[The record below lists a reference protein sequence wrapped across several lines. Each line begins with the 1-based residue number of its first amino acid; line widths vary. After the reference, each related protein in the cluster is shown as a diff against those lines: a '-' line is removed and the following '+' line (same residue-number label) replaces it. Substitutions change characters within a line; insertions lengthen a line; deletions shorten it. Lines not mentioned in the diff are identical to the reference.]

1 MKKLLF
7 LFISIIF
14 LISPSDSNGQIT
26 EVDKS
31 LIVGL
36 GFNSTVRNISVQK
49 NGKIIACG
57 DFTNYAGYNT
67 NRLVRLFNNGL
78 VDTSFQMGTGANGPI
93 RAAVLQSDDK
103 LIIAGLF
110 SKYNGITR
118 GNIARLLPNG
128 ELDTSFHS
136 AVGSNNEITDLFMQ
150 ADGKIIIFGFFY
162 KYNEVFYTGFARL
175 KTNGEIDTSF
185 ATGSSTNLSPLC
197 SAQQSNGQLLVGGSF
212 LRYQNIN
219 VSKIFRMSIKGVLD
233 TTFKAGT
240 ISGNI
245 SKILVLPNDQIM
257 IAGSF
262 TTINGKAVL
271 RLARLQRDGAL
282 DTTFNCNVAGTIRTL
297 HLLPNGQIICGGD
310 FTVVNGTMIRTIARI
325 KTDGSLDDIYTVG
338 TNGSVFSI
346 AMQPD
351 RNILI
356 GGAFTI
362 AYPNLKPDYPSSKIL
377 RLLNYYCTAATKPKF
392 NLPLQ
397 SICSKDSFEI
407 KIVGGNLNE
416 ASKWYWYADSVAGLP
431 IDSGLLLKGKGLQ
444 SRTYFAIA
452 NKHCGSSKDSA
463 NVAYVNVK
471 DTIDT
476 QVILLGSGPGL
487 YSAATNVLYQWVNCD
502 STYRYMVGDT
512 SARFEPNANG
522 NYAVIIWQ
530 NGCVDTSECYYV
542 QLTGLQENILHKIII
557 PNPISETLYIP
568 KQISCAAITI
578 YSSLGQKVLESHQSL
593 ASYTVSNLPTGL
605 YYVQIK
611 STNGEWYWA
620 KVLKD

>member
-1 MKKLLF
+1 MRKYLF
-7 LFISIIF
+7 PFISILFFIIPITSKAQ
-14 LISPSDSNGQIT
+14 LT
-26 EVDKS
+26 EVDNS
-31 LIVGL
+31 FQVGL
-36 GFNSTVRNISVQK
+36 GFNGTVRNVSVQQS
-49 NGKIIACG
+49 GKIIACG

-78 VDTSFQMGTGANGPI
+78 VDTSFRMGSGANGPV

-103 LIIAGLF
+103 LIVAGLF

-118 GNIARLLPNG
+118 GNIARLMPNG

-240 ISGNI
+240 ISGSI

-271 RLARLQRDGAL
+271 RLARLQRDGTL

-351 RNILI
+351 RNILF

-362 AYPNLKPDYPSSKIL
+362 AYPNLKPDYNSSKIL
-377 RLLNYYCTAATKPKF
+377 RLKNFYCSAATKPKLNF
-392 NLPLQ
+392 TSQ
-397 SICSKDSFEI
+397 SICPKDSFEI
-407 KIVGGNLNE
+407 KIVSGNLNE

-431 IDSGLLLKGKGLQ
+431 IDSGLVFKRKGLQ
-444 SRTYFAIA
+444 TLYYFAIA
-452 NKHCGSSKDSA
+452 NAHCGSTKDSA
-463 NVAYVNVK
+463 SFAYVKVK

-476 QVILLGSGPGL
+476 QVIPLGIGPGL

-502 STYRYMVGDT
+502 SAYRYMIGDT
-512 SARFEPNANG
+512 SARFTPADNG

-530 NGCVDTSECYYV
+530 QGCIDTSDCYYV
-542 QLTGLQENILHKIII
+542 QTTGMQTNNYAKIILPNPVAQFLQI
-557 PNPISETLYIP
+557 PNSINCVSI
-568 KQISCAAITI
+568 KI
-578 YSSLGQKVLESHQSL
+578 YSSLGQKVLESNDGLQG
-593 ASYTVSNLPTGL
+593 YDVSKLSNGL
-605 YYVQIK
+605 YYVQLK
-611 STNGEWYWA
+611 SSKDQWYWG
-620 KVLKD
+620 KVIKE

>member
-1 MKKLLF
+1 MRKHLI
-7 LFISIIF
+7 LFISILFFIKPI
-14 LISPSDSNGQIT
+14 ISKAQLT

-31 LIVGL
+31 FQVGL
-36 GFNSTVRNISVQK
+36 GFNGTVRNVSVQQ

-57 DFTNYAGYNT
+57 DFTNYAGFNT
-67 NRLVRLFNNGL
+67 NRLLRLFNNGL
-78 VDTSFQMGTGANGPI
+78 VDTSFKMGTGANGPI
-93 RAAVLQSDDK
+93 RTAVLQSDDK

-110 SKYNGITR
+110 SKYNGNTR
-118 GNIARLLPNG
+118 GNIARLMPNG

-136 AVGSNNEITDLFMQ
+136 EVGSNNEITDLFMQ

-219 VSKIFRMSIKGVLD
+219 VSKIFRMSSRGVLD

-262 TTINGKAVL
+262 TTIDGKAVL
-271 RLARLQRDGAL
+271 RLARLQKDGAL

-310 FTVVNGTMIRTIARI
+310 FTVVNGSMVRTIARI
-325 KTDGSLDDIYTVG
+325 KTDGSLADIYTVG

-351 RNILI
+351 RNILF
-356 GGAFTI
+356 GGAFTL
-362 AYPNLKPDYPSSKIL
+362 AYPNLKPEYSSSKIL
-377 RLLNYYCTAATKPKF
+377 RLKNYYCTAATKPKI
-392 NLPLQ
+392 NLSLQ
-397 SICSKDSFEI
+397 SICPKDSFEI

-431 IDSGLLLKGKGLQ
+431 IDSGLVLKRIGLQ
-444 SRTYFAIA
+444 SRNYFAIA
-452 NKHCGSSKDSA
+452 NAHCGSTKDSA
-463 NVAYVNVK
+463 SFAYVNVK

-476 QVILLGSGPGL
+476 RVIPLGSGPGL
-487 YSAATNVLYQWVNCD
+487 YSFATNALYQWVNCD
-502 STYRYMVGDT
+502 SAYRFMASDT
-512 SARFEPNANG
+512 SARFTPTDNG

-530 NGCVDTSECYYV
+530 QDCIDTSDCYYV
-542 QLTGLQENILHKIII
+542 QTTGIKTNNHTKIILPNPVAQFLQI
-557 PNPISETLYIP
+557 PNSINCE
-568 KQISCAAITI
+568 AIKI
-578 YSSLGQKVLESHQSL
+578 YSSLGQKVLESHIGLQR
-593 ASYTVSNLPTGL
+593 YDVSNLSNGL
-605 YYVQIK
+605 YYVQLK
-611 STNGEWYWA
+611 SRDGEWYWA
-620 KVLKD
+620 KVMKE

>member
-1 MKKLLF
+1 MRKYLF
-7 LFISIIF
+7 PFISILFFIIPITSKAQ
-14 LISPSDSNGQIT
+14 LT

-31 LIVGL
+31 FQVGL
-36 GFNSTVRNISVQK
+36 GFNGTVRNVSVQQS
-49 NGKIIACG
+49 GKIIACG

-78 VDTSFQMGTGANGPI
+78 VDTSFHIGTGANGPI
-93 RAAVLQSDDK
+93 RAAALQADDK

-110 SKYNGITR
+110 SQYNGNTR
-118 GNIARLLPNG
+118 GNIARLHANG
-128 ELDTSFHS
+128 QLDTSFHS
-136 AVGSNNEITDLFMQ
+136 AVGSNNEITDVFLQ

-240 ISGNI
+240 ISGSI

-271 RLARLQRDGAL
+271 RLARLQRDGTL

-310 FTVVNGTMIRTIARI
+310 FTVVNGTKIRTIARI

-351 RNILI
+351 RNILF

-362 AYPNLKPDYPSSKIL
+362 ANPNLKPDYSSSKIL
-377 RLLNYYCTAATKPKF
+377 RLKNYYCSAATKPKL
-392 NLPLQ
+392 NLPSQ
-397 SICSKDSFEI
+397 SICPKDSFEI

-416 ASKWYWYADSVAGLP
+416 ATKWYWYADSVAGLP
-431 IDSGLLLKGKGLQ
+431 IDSGLVFKRKGMQ
-444 SRTYFAIA
+444 SRYYFAIA
-452 NKHCGSSKDSA
+452 NAHCGSTKDSA
-463 NVAYVNVK
+463 NFAYVKVK

-476 QVILLGSGPGL
+476 QVIPLGSGPGL

-502 STYRYMVGDT
+502 SAYRYMIGDT
-512 SARFEPNANG
+512 SARFTPADNG

-530 NGCVDTSECYYV
+530 QGCIDTSDCYYV
-542 QLTGLQENILHKIII
+542 QTTGIQTNNYAKIILPNPVAQFLQI
-557 PNPISETLYIP
+557 PNSIN
-568 KQISCAAITI
+568 CVAIKI
-578 YSSLGQKVLESHQSL
+578 YSSLGQKVLESNVGLQR
-593 ASYTVSNLPTGL
+593 YDVSKLSNGL
-605 YYVQIK
+605 YYVQLK
-611 STNGEWYWA
+611 SSIGQWYWG
-620 KVLKD
+620 KVIKE

>member
-7 LFISIIF
+7 LFISIIY

-103 LIIAGLF
+103 LIVAGLF
-110 SKYNGITR
+110 SKYNGNTR

-219 VSKIFRMSIKGVLD
+219 VSKIFRMSSKGVLD

-271 RLARLQRDGAL
+271 RLARLHRDGQL
-282 DTTFNCNVAGTIRTL
+282 DTSFNCNVAGTIRTL
-297 HLLPNGQIICGGD
+297 HLLPDGQLLCAGD
-310 FTVVNGTMIRTIARI
+310 FTVVNGSMVRTIARI
-325 KTDGSLDDIYTVG
+325 KTDGSLAEIYTVG

-392 NLPLQ
+392 NLPSQ

-416 ASKWYWYADSVAGLP
+416 ASKWYWYADSISGLP
-431 IDSGLLLKGKGLQ
+431 IDSGLVLKGKGIQ

-452 NKHCGSSKDSA
+452 NAHCGSTKDSA
-463 NVAYVNVK
+463 SFTYINVK

-476 QVILLGSGPGL
+476 QVLPLGSGPGL

-502 STYRYMVGDT
+502 SAYRYMIGDT
-512 SARFEPNANG
+512 SARFTPADNG

-530 NGCVDTSECYYV
+530 QGCIDTSNCYYV
-542 QLTGLQENILHKIII
+542 QTTGIQNNIYSKIILPNPVSDFLQI
-557 PNPISETLYIP
+557 PNSVN
-568 KQISCAAITI
+568 CVAIKI
-578 YSSLGQKVLESHQSL
+578 YSSLGQMVLESHVELQR
-593 ASYTVSNLPTGL
+593 YDVSNLSSGL
-605 YYVQIK
+605 YYVQLKSSNDEWFWGKVIK
-611 STNGEWYWA
+611 E
-620 KVLKD
+620 

>member
-1 MKKLLF
+1 
-7 LFISIIF
+7 
-14 LISPSDSNGQIT
+14 
-26 EVDKS
+26 
-31 LIVGL
+31 
-36 GFNSTVRNISVQK
+36 
-49 NGKIIACG
+49 
-57 DFTNYAGYNT
+57 
-67 NRLVRLFNNGL
+67 
-78 VDTSFQMGTGANGPI
+78 MGSGANGPV

-103 LIIAGLF
+103 LIVAGLF

-118 GNIARLLPNG
+118 GNIARLMPNG

-219 VSKIFRMSIKGVLD
+219 VSKIFRMSTKGLLD

-240 ISGNI
+240 ISGSI

-271 RLARLQRDGAL
+271 RLARLQRDGTL

-351 RNILI
+351 RNILF

-362 AYPNLKPDYPSSKIL
+362 AYPNLKPDYNSSKIL
-377 RLLNYYCTAATKPKF
+377 RLKNFYCSAATKPKL
-392 NLPLQ
+392 NLPSQ
-397 SICSKDSFEI
+397 SICPKDSFEI

-431 IDSGLLLKGKGLQ
+431 IDSGLVFKRKGLQ
-444 SRTYFAIA
+444 SRYYFAIA
-452 NKHCGSSKDSA
+452 NAHCGSTKDSA
-463 NVAYVNVK
+463 SFAYVKVK

-476 QVILLGSGPGL
+476 QVIPLGSGPGL

-502 STYRYMVGDT
+502 SAYRFMIGDT
-512 SARFEPNANG
+512 SARFTPADNG

-530 NGCVDTSECYYV
+530 QGCIDTSNCYYV
-542 QLTGLQENILHKIII
+542 QTTGMQTNNYAKFILPNPVAQFLQI
-557 PNPISETLYIP
+557 PNSINCVSI
-568 KQISCAAITI
+568 KI
-578 YSSLGQKVLESHQSL
+578 YSSLGQKVLESNDGLQR
-593 ASYTVSNLPTGL
+593 YDVSKLSNGL
-605 YYVQIK
+605 YYVQLK
-611 STNGEWYWA
+611 SSKGQWYWG
-620 KVLKD
+620 KVIKE